1 MSVFE
6 KVYGAG
12 SVRYISGVLDA
23 LIGKRLDGKARQ
35 KHLNIVRQNSLYDRE
50 AFTPEESEAIFIIGY
65 NFIEYYENAKK
76 TDAKVAAKLVETYRL
91 FEIRSSA
98 PPLSVFL
105 HLKAS
110 ELTTQDF
117 IALIDQYIYFIDDEI
132 LESVLWELCGFQN
145 DEGVEGEANSKQ

>member
-1 MSVFE
+1 LE
-6 KVYGAG
+6 GHELG
-12 SVRYISGVLDA
+12 GL
-23 LIGKRLDGKARQ
+23 
-35 KHLNIVRQNSLYDRE
+35 
-50 AFTPEESEAIFIIGY
+50 
-65 NFIEYYENAKK
+65 
-76 TDAKVAAKLVETYRL
+76 
-91 FEIRSSA
+91 
-98 PPLSVFL
+98 FL